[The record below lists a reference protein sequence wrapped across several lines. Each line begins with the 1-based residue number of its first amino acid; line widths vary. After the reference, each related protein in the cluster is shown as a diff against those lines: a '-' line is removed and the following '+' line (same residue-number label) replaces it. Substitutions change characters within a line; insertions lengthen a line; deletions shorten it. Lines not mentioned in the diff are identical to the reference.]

1 MDEQKSA
8 LLKSERGQSAVEY
21 ILLLAVVM
29 SLVMV
34 VFRNKTFQYYMGP
47 DSPYFETLR
56 TYIEH
61 SYRYGSPIVTGLTP
75 PDSNSYNDQ
84 HTTYLS
90 ETGQSRFFTP
100 VEASQ

>member
-1 MDEQKSA
+1 MGKQSSSILNEK
-8 LLKSERGQSAVEY
+8 GQSAVEY

-56 TYIEH
+56 KYIEH

-75 PDSNSYNDQ
+75 PDSNSYSDQ
-84 HTTYLS
+84 HTSYQS

-100 VEASQ
+100 VEPTQ